1 MVAIQRL
8 VVLNLF
14 LLRFTLSNNDRHM
27 VRAFQ
32 HSECASHRSGQN
44 SFHHGAAVHET
55 FFHINVVG
63 VDPSCIVFV
72 LRLEMADRSTFSAVF
87 DACFGEK

>member
-14 LLRFTLSNNDRHM
+14 LLRFTLSNNNRHM

-32 HSECASHRSGQN
+32 HSDARPIGAGKILFIMAPPSTKH
-44 SFHHGAAVHET
+44 SFT
-55 FFHINVVG
+55 
-63 VDPSCIVFV
+63 
-72 LRLEMADRSTFSAVF
+72 
-87 DACFGEK
+87 